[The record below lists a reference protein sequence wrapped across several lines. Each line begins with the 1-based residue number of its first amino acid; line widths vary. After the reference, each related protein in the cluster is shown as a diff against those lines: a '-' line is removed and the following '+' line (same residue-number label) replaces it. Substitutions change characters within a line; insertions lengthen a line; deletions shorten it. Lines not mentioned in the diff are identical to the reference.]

1 MHDLIE
7 KNSSRLEYVMRLLDV
22 LAILCAAQV
31 ASLIRFSTILS
42 ETASV
47 HTAMLYFC
55 SALAFLIFAQFDL
68 YASWRGRAL
77 HIMFA
82 RAALALAVVL
92 TAGVVFSFLIREIN
106 QVSRLWVVYW
116 YLLSLLALMLSRA
129 LLYAALSALR
139 ERGYNSKRV
148 IIVGYGAT
156 GRELHQ
162 RAMQQLWFGYHVK
175 AIHAGA
181 STTWAGNDDIEQLTE
196 LADIPAAV
204 SRHQIHEVWLTL
216 PLSESDKLEKLQ
228 YLLRNMLVD
237 IRWAP
242 DSSAISILSNR
253 AVNFLGMTVVDLNRP
268 ASVGAHGLAK
278 EIFDR
283 LFALVALLGLLPLFI
298 VLAVAIKQ
306 SSPGPVFFKQ
316 PRLGLNGRPFDV
328 YKFRSMKLHTE
339 ADGKLTQASR
349 GDSRVTDI
357 GRFMRR
363 TSLDELPQF
372 INVLKGDMSVVG
384 PRPHALQHNA
394 LYKDKLAMYM
404 LRHRVKPG
412 ITGWAQINGC
422 RGETDTDEKMA
433 RRIAYDLHYIQHW
446 SLWMDLKII
455 IWTAFKGWTD
465 ANAY

>member
-7 KNSSRLEYVMRLLDV
+7 KNSSRLEVLMRLLDV
-22 LAILCAAQV
+22 VAILCAAQV
-31 ASLIRFSTILS
+31 ASLIRFSTLLS

-55 SALAFLIFAQFDL
+55 GALAFLILSQFDL

-77 HIMFA
+77 HSMFG
-82 RAALALAVVL
+82 RAALALAMVL

-129 LLYAALSALR
+129 LLYAVLSGLR

-162 RAMQQLWFGYHVK
+162 RALQQLWSGYHVK

-181 STTWAGNDDIEQLTE
+181 STTGAANDGIERLTE
-196 LADIPAAV
+196 FADIPEAV
-204 SRHQIHEVWLTL
+204 NRHAIHEVWLTL
-216 PLSESDKLEKLQ
+216 PLSESDKLQQLQ
-228 YLLRNMLVD
+228 TLLRNMLVD

-253 AVNFLGMTVVDLNRP
+253 AVNFLGMTMVDLNRP
-268 ASVGAHGLAK
+268 ASLGAHGLAK
-278 EIFDR
+278 ELFDR
-283 LFALVALLGLLPLFI
+283 LFALLALLGLLPLFI

-306 SSPGPVFFKQ
+306 SSPGPVFFQQ
-316 PRLGLNGRPFDV
+316 PRLGLNGRPFNV

-339 ADGKLTQASR
+339 ADGQLTQATL
-349 GDSRVTDI
+349 GDSRVTAI

-372 INVLKGDMSVVG
+372 INVLKGEMSVVG

-422 RGETDTDEKMA
+422 RGETDTDDKMA

-446 SLWMDLKII
+446 SFWMDLKII
-455 IWTAFKGWTD
+455 VWTAFKGWTD